1 LNDKVSLN
9 FGEFGVQLN
18 PSTKITY
25 YQPIVNSTTSTTNTT
40 NWLDQQTY
48 FTLLQ
53 QTYTNPLAFG
63 LTQMGDLSQDIMVD
77 TRIVPKTLDG
87 WTYIILSPIVNPSSS
102 STTDTLQLKILD
114 TITTN
119 TSTYDT
125 LVNQQ
130 NILMNLS
137 I

>member
-1 LNDKVSLN
+1 
-9 FGEFGVQLN
+9 
-18 PSTKITY
+18 
-25 YQPIVNSTTSTTNTT
+25 
-40 NWLDQQTY
+40 
-48 FTLLQ
+48 
-53 QTYTNPLAFG
+53 
-63 LTQMGDLSQDIMVD
+63 MGDLSQDIMVD
-77 TRIVPKTLDG
+77 TSIVPKTLDG

-130 NILMNLS
+130 NILMNLN